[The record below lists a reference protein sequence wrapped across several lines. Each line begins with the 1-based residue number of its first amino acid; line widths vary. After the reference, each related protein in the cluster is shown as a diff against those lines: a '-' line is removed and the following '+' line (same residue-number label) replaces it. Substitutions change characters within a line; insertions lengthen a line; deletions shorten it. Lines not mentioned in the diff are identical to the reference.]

1 MNVLSIMKHNELGYG
16 RSSFYGQY
24 AAGRPQIVHG
34 SRDDYTKPVDQKTLR
49 AVLTKVISLTQ

>member
-1 MNVLSIMKHNELGYG
+1 MKHNELGYG